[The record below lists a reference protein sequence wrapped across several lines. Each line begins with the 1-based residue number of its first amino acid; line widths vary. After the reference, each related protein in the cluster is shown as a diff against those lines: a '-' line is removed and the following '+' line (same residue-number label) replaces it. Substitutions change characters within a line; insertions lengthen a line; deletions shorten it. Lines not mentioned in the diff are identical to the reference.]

1 MNTIW
6 IDGDNCPSLVIKFTA
21 DFCLKHNLNL
31 KIAANRKI
39 EISESSYEMI
49 ICPKEKDSADSCILE
64 NADIHDIVI
73 TKDIIFAEKL
83 LNKDILTINDRGKR
97 FENNKMKY
105 RMQDRDLDLQL
116 AQLGFGGKKGSSYS
130 TKELQK
136 FQECLEKTYTTLLS
150 RNNP

>member
-1 MNTIW
+1 
-6 IDGDNCPSLVIKFTA
+6 
-21 DFCLKHNLNL
+21 
-31 KIAANRKI
+31 
-39 EISESSYEMI
+39 
-49 ICPKEKDSADSCILE
+49 
-64 NADIHDIVI
+64 
-73 TKDIIFAEKL
+73 
-83 LNKDILTINDRGKR
+83 
-97 FENNKMKY
+97 MKY